1 VDTTTTT
8 TFLRRAANGIVD
20 RFGPPVPRDIFGIP
34 TFFIW
39 NFLIILVI
47 SLIFYWLLRSSRTY
61 ETPMDVL
68 KKRYV
73 SGEIDKETFE
83 AMRKDIK
90 D

>member
-1 VDTTTTT
+1 MDTTTTL
-8 TFLRRAANGIVD
+8 LRYAAKGMAD
-20 RFGPPVPRDIFGIP
+20 RGPRHFFPREVFGMP

-39 NFLIILVI
+39 NFLIILIIV
-47 SLIFYWLLRSSRTY
+47 LIFYWLLRGTKSH

-73 SGEIDKETFE
+73 RGEIDKKTFE
-83 AMRKDIK
+83 EMKKDIT